1 MRLPAVQIAG
11 LPAAWAGASIAVC
24 DAAFVSAMTIIQR
37 CALLLTLLSLAAC
50 EQPANPPTPAKAP
63 AVQTQPDTA
72 TSAKT
77 PPAPVS
83 PATQAEPPAAP
94 KPAKSPPP
102 AKPVAAPVKAKPAAP
117 APEKKVPLELSL
129 HPDVF
134 DPLQPLEPLN
144 DLSTPLLPPL
154 FVEKTEPESPFQ
166 LNGKL
171 ITNERGD
178 DYWQS
183 VEGAQLQFE
192 FKQ

>member
-1 MRLPAVQIAG
+1 
-11 LPAAWAGASIAVC
+11 
-24 DAAFVSAMTIIQR
+24 MTIIQR

-50 EQPANPPTPAKAP
+50 EQPANPPAPTKAP
-63 AVQTQPDTA
+63 AVQTQADTS
-72 TSAKT
+72 TSGKT
-77 PPAPVS
+77 PPA
-83 PATQAEPPAAP
+83 AP
-94 KPAKSPPP
+94 NPAKSPPP
-102 AKPVAAPVKAKPAAP
+102 AKPVAAPVKAKPVAP